1 MAKRFSLKGQW
12 PVLEFNWKRGPI
24 ILIKTG
30 DRHLELKQANRI
42 EGKFVLTKYGVFELD
57 GEHEY
62 RLSNNS
68 LYIFNLH
75 NAKPVS
81 IQGIEKIQSFYRNK
95 QASLIVKE
103 LAMINAALK
112 EHSDPLEAMEIV
124 FEKNKAQTNISQ
136 DDIKFLIDY
145 RTYYKD
151 DVGHLILDRMDDK
164 NPLKGMSGSVTA
176 YFPILIFAGIGI
188 GITIFLRF
196 FNPLKIF
203 GIGI

>member
-1 MAKRFSLKGQW
+1 M
-12 PVLEFNWKRGPI
+12 EFNWKRGPI

-95 QASLIVKE
+95 QANIIVKE
-103 LAMINAALK
+103 LAIINQALK

-124 FEKNKAQTNISQ
+124 FEKNKDQTNISQ

-188 GITIFLRF
+188 AITIFLRF

-203 GIGI
+203 NIPI

>member
-1 MAKRFSLKGQW
+1 
-12 PVLEFNWKRGPI
+12 LEFNWKRGPI

-95 QASLIVKE
+95 QANIIVKE
-103 LAMINAALK
+103 LAIINQALK

-124 FEKNKAQTNISQ
+124 FEKNKDQTNISQ

-188 GITIFLRF
+188 AITIFLRF

-203 GIGI
+203 NIPI